1 MDKYE
6 YKVRSEEISKLIDKE
21 RYAEAVKIADTIDW
35 RRVKSAAMLLKIAAL
50 YRISRRNEDSREM
63 LMLAYERYPT
73 NRSVVYSLCELSI
86 ELDDVVAAI
95 EYYKRFAKLA
105 PKDNGV
111 YTLRYRILEAQE
123 ASLEERIE
131 ILEELKKKDYQE
143 EWAYELAYLYHR
155 VGLSTKCAEEC
166 DDIILWFG
174 DGPFVMK
181 AMELK
186 AKHVPLTPMQQQNYE
201 IMLGNAGQNYS
212 AKNYADSEYD
222 NYDHNNYD
230 NIAQFPSQNYNAQ
243 GYDGQNYDAQGYDGQ
258 NYDQQSYDGQNYDAQ
273 GYDGQNYDQ
282 QSYDGQ
288 DYDPQ
293 GYAGQNYDEQ
303 AYDGQNY
310 DAQAYAGQNY
320 DEQAYDGQNY
330 DAQAYA
336 GQNYDAQAYAGQT
349 DAAQGYDGQ
358 NYGADGYNGAENA
371 AQGYEPQG
379 YEAQDYSGQNYD
391 TQGYAG
397 QGGYA
402 QGYDTQSY
410 EAQGYGDQNFDTQSY
425 ASADYAE
432 GGYDP
437 VSDPSAPY
445 GNGYDQGGYAHDAY
459 TDGYGQENGPD
470 GQYAAADY
478 NGQDYAGEQ
487 YADGNYAT
495 GNYGNEA
502 YPGEQ
507 YAPDDYTQQN
517 DPGAQY
523 TPSNFVDDG
532 YGNLSYVD
540 DAYQDNGFTSEFYVE
555 QAYDENGNLIDP
567 EMYSDHAQEPYS
579 DPQGGSVQDDPYAG
593 QADPSR
599 EHRNGLHLVENTAPP
614 AANAGDMSQYNT
626 INLQKVVAESM
637 KELFPD
643 DNEDVFAEDREKYN
657 SGADIGSDIGIGDT
671 RIFASVTGRGTAQKG
686 QDAPVGSQTQTGR
699 VNIAQMV
706 TGVSEK
712 LPEPHTGAIKKVFIP
727 GDDARSIKTDSDIEE
742 LRDTTE
748 RSVDDEHSRME
759 YNDEN
764 VYHEQ
769 SIMGMNDADEQAQ
782 SQTTGP
788 MKLDEVLGKWER
800 IKQDNAKKH
809 QEEIKK
815 RVLTQT
821 GRIFADF
828 DNSIRSGILGELE
841 REEEEAQRPSR
852 AGAARPGDGFLD
864 ADVTSDIPQQP
875 ASENDFDVEYVS
887 KQSAKTGGRAAA
899 PEQPGE
905 HRQNLNVSA
914 QSHETT
920 ARAAEDSA
928 GRYTR
933 EMPAESTDFKSTDF
947 NKDSGNPEMTDRETA
962 GTGRSRDYAGET
974 YEAEPEKTAAVHED
988 VSGSAARNV
997 YAEGADR
1004 RAAVDL
1010 SYTGD
1015 GYAQDAAVYDDKYG
1029 QGADENADET
1039 CAEDNGYAEGVY
1051 EQGADEAGRY
1061 AEGGDEQGADEAGR
1075 YAEGVNEQEFA
1086 GGAVETYDQGADE
1099 NAAEP
1104 YAEESGYAGEAY
1116 EQDSTGYAEET
1127 YDQGTAGYAEEA
1139 YDQETDENV
1148 VEPYAEES
1156 GYAGEAY
1163 EQDSTGYIEETY
1175 DQDTA
1180 RYAEETYDQG
1190 TARYAEEAYDQETD
1204 ENVVE
1209 PYAEESGYAGE
1220 AYDQSTAGYTETA
1233 YDRGTNKYSGKPY
1246 AAAASRQGGA
1256 SRRTYTE
1263 DGAYTEEIHAQDIED
1278 TEETY
1283 ARETDRYTEEIYAQD
1298 NGVERT
1304 QEIHMQNPAA
1314 YTQEPYAEGA
1324 YTEEIHT
1331 EVVRGRARDNYAD
1344 RDGAYTEEIYTDA
1357 AHAYAQDNDAGRD
1370 GRNAGGRYTDAGE
1383 YTEELFVRG
1392 ADPAYTA
1399 GRAQRQVPAG
1409 GYTDMPYGEDAY
1421 DDLEDAYSES
1431 AREPLQPERR
1441 KDLGY
1446 NERELD
1452 PEDAESI
1459 AEMAKEDA
1467 LKTQEIKMNTA
1478 DLSSLS
1484 EKIVATTKKEAR
1496 GARREEVRDFTP
1508 EEQTLFENFAVT
1520 RKIRKQIIQ
1529 ALENMTLAA
1538 YTGNVI
1544 ITGDAGLDTVR
1555 MAKNLIKEYQAS
1567 DESFSGKLAKITGEK
1582 INQRNI
1588 KDVFEKLNNGGII
1601 IEKANGMS
1609 EEKLYELATNLN
1621 QDTYGIVVIMEDT
1634 KKEITKLLEKQA
1646 MIVDYFNIRIDLM
1659 EMDNNALVAY
1669 AKNYALALE
1678 YSIDELGTLALYTR
1692 IANMQSGNHVVTKDE
1707 VRDIIDEAIWKSKKS
1722 KIKNFV
1728 DVLFARR
1735 YDNEDMIVL
1744 KERDFM

>member
-243 GYDGQNYDAQGYDGQ
+243 GYDGQDYAAQGYDGQ
-258 NYDQQSYDGQNYDAQ
+258 NYDAQGYDGQNYDAQ

-320 DEQAYDGQNY
+320 DD
-330 DAQAYA
+330 
-336 GQNYDAQAYAGQT
+336 QAYAGQT

-371 AQGYEPQG
+371 AQGYELQG

-425 ASADYAE
+425 APADYAE

-523 TPSNFVDDG
+523 TPNNFVDDG

-671 RIFASVTGRGTAQKG
+671 RIFASVTGRGTARKG

-1163 EQDSTGYIEETY
+1163 
-1175 DQDTA
+1175 
-1180 RYAEETYDQG
+1180 
-1190 TARYAEEAYDQETD
+1190 
-1204 ENVVE
+1204 
-1209 PYAEESGYAGE
+1209 
-1220 AYDQSTAGYTETA
+1220 DQSTAGYTETA
-1233 YDRGTNKYSGKPY
+1233 YDRGTDKYSGKPY

-1357 AHAYAQDNDAGRD
+1357 AHAYARDNDAGRD

>member
-212 AKNYADSEYD
+212 AKSYADSEYD

-258 NYDQQSYDGQNYDAQ
+258 NYDQQSYDGQ
-273 GYDGQNYDQ
+273 
-282 QSYDGQ
+282 

-293 GYAGQNYDEQ
+293 G
-303 AYDGQNY
+303 
-310 DAQAYAGQNY
+310 YAGQNY

-899 PEQPGE
+899 PEQPAE
-905 HRQNLNVSA
+905 HRQNLNVSD

-1015 GYAQDAAVYDDKYG
+1015 GYAQDAAVHDDKYG

-1061 AEGGDEQGADEAGR
+1061 AEGVYEQGADEAGR

-1086 GGAVETYDQGADE
+1086 GGAEETYDQGADE

-1127 YDQGTAGYAEEA
+1127 YDQGTAGYAEA
-1139 YDQETDENV
+1139 
-1148 VEPYAEES
+1148 
-1156 GYAGEAY
+1156 
-1163 EQDSTGYIEETY
+1163 
-1175 DQDTA
+1175 
-1180 RYAEETYDQG
+1180 
-1190 TARYAEEAYDQETD
+1190 AYDQETD

-1233 YDRGTNKYSGKPY
+1233 YDRGTDKYSGKPY

-1278 TEETY
+1278 TKETY
-1283 ARETDRYTEEIYAQD
+1283 VRETDRYTEEIYAQD

-1357 AHAYAQDNDAGRD
+1357 AHAYARDNDAGRD

-1431 AREPLQPERR
+1431 ACEPLQPERR

>member
-258 NYDQQSYDGQNYDAQ
+258 NYDQQSYDGQ
-273 GYDGQNYDQ
+273 
-282 QSYDGQ
+282 

-293 GYAGQNYDEQ
+293 G
-303 AYDGQNY
+303 
-310 DAQAYAGQNY
+310 YAGQNY

-349 DAAQGYDGQ
+349 D
-358 NYGADGYNGAENA
+358 A

-425 ASADYAE
+425 APADYAE

-899 PEQPGE
+899 PEQPAE
-905 HRQNLNVSA
+905 HRQNLNVSD

-1015 GYAQDAAVYDDKYG
+1015 GYAQDAAVHDDKYG

-1061 AEGGDEQGADEAGR
+1061 AEGVYEQGADEAGR

-1086 GGAVETYDQGADE
+1086 GGAEETYDQGADE

-1127 YDQGTAGYAEEA
+1127 YDQGTAGYAEA
-1139 YDQETDENV
+1139 
-1148 VEPYAEES
+1148 
-1156 GYAGEAY
+1156 
-1163 EQDSTGYIEETY
+1163 
-1175 DQDTA
+1175 
-1180 RYAEETYDQG
+1180 
-1190 TARYAEEAYDQETD
+1190 AYDQETD

-1233 YDRGTNKYSGKPY
+1233 YDRGTDKYSGKPY

-1278 TEETY
+1278 TKETY
-1283 ARETDRYTEEIYAQD
+1283 VRETDRYTEEIYAQD

-1357 AHAYAQDNDAGRD
+1357 AHAYARDNDAGRD

-1431 AREPLQPERR
+1431 ACEPLQPERR